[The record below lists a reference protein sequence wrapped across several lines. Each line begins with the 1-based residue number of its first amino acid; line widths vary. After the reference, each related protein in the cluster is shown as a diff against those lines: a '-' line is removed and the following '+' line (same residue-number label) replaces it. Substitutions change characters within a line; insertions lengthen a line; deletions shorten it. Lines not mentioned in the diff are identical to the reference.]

1 MFTKLSSFLVS
12 TYNGGLRQLVVL
24 LQAFLT
30 GRSAKATVA
39 ETPYRIQASNSSPE
53 DDNGGVEIDDGD
65 DDLDDDDGEVANDDG
80 HQHWGSAHSG
90 GQTATGAGATAGR
103 EPRLE
108 NGRTAVLKLRQ
119 KIKTVS
125 TPQRS
130 GRGGTMVGWWINRR
144 NQDDFHPL
152 LVALGEGG
160 NQDWKIEASILKL
173 RQKIKTVSTPSAAGH
188 SMLPDLMLLH
198 LELDLTACCL
208 GNIRNL

>member
-1 MFTKLSSFLVS
+1 MMILTLSDLRLAFHDLGATCVYQAFLLLVL
-12 TYNGGLRQLVVL
+12 TYNFGLRQLVVL

-53 DDNGGVEIDDGD
+53 DDNGGVEINDGD

-125 TPQRS
+125 TP
-130 GRGGTMVGWWINRR
+130 
-144 NQDDFHPL
+144 
-152 LVALGEGG
+152 
-160 NQDWKIEASILKL
+160 
-173 RQKIKTVSTPSAAGH
+173 SAAGH

-198 LELDLTACCL
+198 PELDLKACCL

>member
-1 MFTKLSSFLVS
+1 MMILTLSDLRLAFHDLGATCVYKLSSFLVP
-12 TYNGGLRQLVVL
+12 TYNGCLRQLVVL

-53 DDNGGVEIDDGD
+53 DGNVGVEIDDG
-65 DDLDDDDGEVANDDG
+65 DDDDGEVANDDG

-130 GRGGTMVGWWINRR
+130 GKGGTMVGWWINRR
-144 NQDDFHPL
+144 NQDDFHAL

-160 NQDWKIEASILKL
+160 NHGWKI
-173 RQKIKTVSTPSAAGH
+173 VG
-188 SMLPDLMLLH
+188 
-198 LELDLTACCL
+198 
-208 GNIRNL
+208 